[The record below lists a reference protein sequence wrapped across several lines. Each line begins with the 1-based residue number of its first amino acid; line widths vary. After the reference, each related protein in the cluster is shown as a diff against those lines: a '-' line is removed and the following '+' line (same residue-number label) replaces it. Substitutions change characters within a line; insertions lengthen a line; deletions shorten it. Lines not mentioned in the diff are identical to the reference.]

1 MRHKPSIW
9 KRGMFGK
16 SVRASR
22 HERLHA
28 LPGDDIISESIASL
42 THAVTIGRAPHDV
55 WPWLVQMGAGSRAGW
70 YSYDFLD
77 NGRRPSAAR
86 IVPELQHLA
95 AGMIF
100 PALPGVTDGFT
111 VLAFEP
117 ERFLIVG
124 WSSPDNTPLLTCAFV
139 LEDVEHGSTRL
150 IARAR
155 GGRGYQF
162 HGLPWWLTKRIIPVV
177 HFIMQRKQLL
187 GIAKRAER
195 TPAANVVETARPSE
209 RNKGA
214 A

>member
-1 MRHKPSIW
+1 
-9 KRGMFGK
+9 MFGT

-22 HERLHA
+22 DERRRA
-28 LPGDDIISESIASL
+28 LPGDAIISEPIGSL
-42 THAVTIGRAPHDV
+42 THAVTIRRSPHDV

-70 YSYDFLD
+70 YSYDFFD
-77 NGRRPSAAR
+77 NGRQPSAVR
-86 IVPELQHLA
+86 IVPELQQLA
-95 AGMIF
+95 LGMIF
-100 PALPGVTDGFT
+100 PALPGATDGFT
-111 VLAFEP
+111 LLAFKP

-124 WSSPDNTPLLTCAFV
+124 WSLPHGTPLMTWAFV
-139 LEDVEHGSTRL
+139 LQDVEHGSTRL

-162 HGLPWWLTKRIIPVV
+162 HRLPWWLARRIVPVV

-195 TPAANVVETARPSE
+195 RPATNVVEIARLS
-209 RNKGA
+209 RGNKDA

>member
-1 MRHKPSIW
+1 MC
-9 KRGMFGK
+9 GK
-16 SVRASR
+16 SVRATR
-22 HERLHA
+22 HERLRA
-28 LPGDDIISESIASL
+28 LPGDDIISESMASL
-42 THAVTIGRAPHDV
+42 THAVTIRRAPHDV

-70 YSYDFLD
+70 YSYDFFD
-77 NGRRPSAAR
+77 NGRKASAAR

-124 WSSPDNTPLLTCAFV
+124 WSSPDGTPLMTWAFV

-162 HGLPWWLTKRIIPVV
+162 HGLPWWLTKRIVPVI
-177 HFIMQRKQLL
+177 HFIMQRRQLL
-187 GIAKRAER
+187 GIAERAEGQ
-195 TPAANVVETARPSE
+195 PPANVVETAGPSE
-209 RNKGA
+209 GHKDA